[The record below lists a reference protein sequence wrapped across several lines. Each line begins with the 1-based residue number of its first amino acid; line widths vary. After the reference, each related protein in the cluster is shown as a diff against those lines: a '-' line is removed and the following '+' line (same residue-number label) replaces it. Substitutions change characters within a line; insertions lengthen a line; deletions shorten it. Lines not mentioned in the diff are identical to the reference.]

1 MAIKKK
7 GLNNNETN
15 RINKPNKETNK
26 LNQLKSGQKT
36 SIVRPSRNLR
46 VTGET
51 VSGVSD
57 TISTSVQCDFTEERS
72 YQEAKT
78 ENEQL
83 NTARTDGFNSDTD
96 GFVVTSLIKDPTEVQ
111 QQQNQGAVTEDKI
124 KNSSVLEKSIYPAQ
138 HLPTTAPRS
147 SPIHELENNSVIPN
161 FKSEISINQ

>member
-7 GLNNNETN
+7 GLNSIETN

-26 LNQLKSGQKT
+26 LSQLKSGQK
-36 SIVRPSRNLR
+36 SSVVRPSRNLR

-72 YQEAKT
+72 YPEALT
-78 ENEQL
+78 DNEQL
-83 NTARTDGFNSDTD
+83 NTARTDGFISDTD
-96 GFVVTSLIKDPTEVQ
+96 GFVVTSLIKDPSEVQ
-111 QQQNQGAVTEDKI
+111 QEQNQGAVTEDKI
-124 KNSSVLEKSIYPAQ
+124 KSSSLIEKPVYPAH

-147 SPIHELENNSVIPN
+147 SPIHEVECNSVIPN
-161 FKSEISINQ
+161 FKSEISLHQ